1 MEFING
7 IIFLTVLVIAIAY
20 GKKHD
25 SLWKITYC
33 TSFIH
38 NSFINMT
45 LTMSSAAMF
54 YRILNMSLITLWK
67 AMFVLKC
74 LKYHFNLR
82 LLITAIKNMIDV
94 NIDLSPNYMS
104 CSIFRKSAGHLHFVS
119 KNAVRFVSFSLSAT
133 RNDCVNVP
141 FSMLAHCIQST
152 VMQLINRRSIYSI
165 SSIYTET

>member
-20 GKKHD
+20 GKKQD
-25 SLWKITYC
+25 SLLKITYC
-33 TSFIH
+33 ISFIQ
-38 NSFINMT
+38 NSLIKMK

-54 YRILNMSLITLWK
+54 YRFFLSLITLWK

-94 NIDLSPNYMS
+94 NIDLTPNCMS
-104 CSIFRKSAGHLHFVS
+104 CSIFRKSAGHLFFVS
-119 KNAVRFVSFSLSAT
+119 RNAVRFVSFS
-133 RNDCVNVP
+133 
-141 FSMLAHCIQST
+141 
-152 VMQLINRRSIYSI
+152 Y
-165 SSIYTET
+165 